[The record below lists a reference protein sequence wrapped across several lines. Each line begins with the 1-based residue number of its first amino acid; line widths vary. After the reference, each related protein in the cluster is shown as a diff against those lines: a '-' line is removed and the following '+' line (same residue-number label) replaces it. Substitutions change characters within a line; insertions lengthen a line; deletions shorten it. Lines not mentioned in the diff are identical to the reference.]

1 MKYSPDP
8 FFNPDLQDHI
18 LPRTKLAPGITISK
32 FLGGYGDQT
41 TLKFIKTDEEK
52 RRIARQLLL
61 QADAMHAVSRK
72 NEQFVKHRLTVAEGL
87 YRSEPGETLDV
98 DGINYRMQTGEAI
111 VYELLDRKGN
121 IAFEKTFDL
130 AVYWKD
136 NVNFEKLILDYDTYN
151 PNGSLNLQIILVMPK
166 IVSPWTVTYKNQV
179 ETRFNNYV
187 ASTGELVECKLQSEA
202 DMDVYS
208 S

>member
-1 MKYSPDP
+1 MKKVPYTLSESSICVFWEGKPY
-8 FFNPDLQDHI
+8 
-18 LPRTKLAPGITISK
+18 TI
-32 FLGGYGDQT
+32 
-41 TLKFIKTDEEK
+41 
-52 RRIARQLLL
+52 R
-61 QADAMHAVSRK
+61 
-72 NEQFVKHRLTVAEGL
+72 
-87 YRSEPGETLDV
+87 
-98 DGINYRMQTGEAI
+98 
-111 VYELLDRKGN
+111 
-121 IAFEKTFDL
+121 
-130 AVYWKD
+130 KD